1 MENGCAPRAIARRV
15 SVFRLMRGGM
25 QAWILSLAALLGCA
39 FPCHAGGLVIQA
51 PNLSVTPGSSG
62 TFDVLLLNTNSSG
75 GDSFNVAGD
84 TIQLS
89 LTGPLNVAFTDATIG
104 TTAAPYIY

>member
-1 MENGCAPRAIARRV
+1 MENGCAPCAIARRV
-15 SVFRLMRGGM
+15 SVFGMMRGGM

-39 FPCHAGGLVIQA
+39 FPCHAGLVIQA

-75 GDSFNVAGD
+75 GDSFNVAAD
-84 TIQLS
+84 TIRLS
-89 LTGPLNVAFTDATIG
+89 LTGPLDVAFTDVTIG
-104 TTAAPYIY
+104 TTTAPTST